1 MSILKKLLTAVRG
14 AASDA
19 GEAIVDTQA
28 IRIME
33 QEMRDAKKQLNVA
46 KENLTKIMAEKM
58 GVEREV
64 KRLQKSV
71 TEHEAYA
78 MQALEK
84 NDETLA
90 LQVADKIA
98 ELTNELET
106 QTALLNSYSDN
117 VKTLKQSI
125 TTTERN
131 IKSLERELSV
141 VKTTESVQKANAAAA
156 AKFSGSGSSLSSAS
170 ESLER
175 IKSKQQKRS
184 DQMKAAMELQQE
196 QGDGDLQSKL
206 KAAGIVN
213 SESSGNDILAR
224 IKAKRAAG

>member
-184 DQMKAAMELQQE
+184 DQMKAAMELQRE